1 MHPLL
6 FAYGP
11 FHLYGY
17 GAMIVL
23 GGVVSLGWLHG
34 RAAKAG
40 LKTDD
45 DFWMLVNA
53 ILLGGFVGGR
63 VLYLFEYT
71 RPFSPEFWRASI
83 AASNGFSVL
92 GAFAG
97 VPLGVWLFCRRRGV
111 PAARLFDHIGVVAP
125 LWHVFG
131 RLGCFLA
138 GCCHGRATDVPWAV
152 VFTDPTSQI
161 RPDLLGV
168 PVHPTQLYEALGEAA
183 IAASLYGLLI
193 HTERSRPG
201 LVIAAYLALYGVLR
215 FTLEFYRG
223 DTVPLGALGLT
234 GGQGLSLGLLAA
246 SGAIL
251 AWRSSCT
258 RPS

>member
-6 FAYGP
+6 FAVGP

-17 GAMIVL
+17 GAMIAL
-23 GGVVSLGWLHG
+23 GGVVSLGWLRG
-34 RAAKAG
+34 RAAQAG

-45 DFWMLVNA
+45 DFWLIVNA
-53 ILLGGFVGGR
+53 ILLGGFLGGR
-63 VLYLFEYT
+63 LLFLFEYT
-71 RPFSPEFWRASI
+71 RPFSAEFWRASVSG
-83 AASNGFSVL
+83 SNGFSVL

-97 VPLGVWLFCRRRGV
+97 VPLCVWGVCRWKGI

-125 LWHVFG
+125 FWHVFG

-152 VFTDPTSQI
+152 VFTDPRSQV
-161 RPDLLGV
+161 RSDLVGV

-183 IAASLYGLLI
+183 IAAALYFLLRR
-193 HTERSRPG
+193 TERSRPG
-201 LVIAAYLALYGVLR
+201 LVIAAYFALYGVLR
-215 FTLEFYRG
+215 FGLEFYRG
-223 DTVPLGALGLT
+223 DTVPLGFLGLT
-234 GGQGLSLGLLAA
+234 GGQGLALGLVAA
-246 SGAIL
+246 SAAIL
-251 AWRSSCT
+251 AWRQACS

>member
-17 GAMIVL
+17 GALIVL
-23 GGVVSLGWLHG
+23 GGVVSLAWLHS
-34 RAAKAG
+34 RAAQAG

-45 DFWMLVNA
+45 EYWLVVNA

-71 RPFSPEFWRASI
+71 RPFSAEFWRASI

-97 VPLGVWLFCRRRGV
+97 VPLCVWGVCRWKGI
-111 PAARLFDHIGVVAP
+111 PAARLFDHLGVVAP

-131 RLGCFLA
+131 RLGCFMA
-138 GCCHGRATDVPWAV
+138 GCCHGRPTDVPWAV
-152 VFTDPTSQI
+152 VFRDPASQV
-161 RPDLLGV
+161 RPDLLGA
-168 PVHPTQLYEALGEAA
+168 PLHPTQLYEAFGEAV
-183 IAASLYGLLI
+183 IAGVLYFLLLR
-193 HTERSRPG
+193 TERSRPG
-201 LVIAAYLALYGVLR
+201 LVIAAYFALYGVLR
-215 FTLEFYRG
+215 FALEFYRG

-246 SGAIL
+246 SVSIL
-251 AWRSSCT
+251 TWRAACT
-258 RPS
+258 RRS